1 MWLDALP
8 VAPALQL
15 SDADFVCAARHRLGI
30 ANMPANAP
38 AVQCFCNE
46 CVQPGNLDHAMTC
59 NTLSGANTLR
69 HEILKGIWRRS
80 AGRAGVATSE
90 EPELRPLRGQDRSGN
105 FGDRGDI
112 LLVLQSALTVTDIS
126 VIHPAAR
133 TYVRAAAA
141 TAGSAAAVRDQQK
154 RARYDRGGDTG
165 GYAFVPLSVESY
177 GRMGVPAMQLLNT
190 LADTAAASGAVVKG
204 DFVRNTLRELSV
216 GLCKGNG
223 ILYRAGLKILARASG
238 RAFLSGTDVPTAD
251 VV

>member
-8 VAPALQL
+8 VAPALEL
-15 SDADFVCAARHRLGI
+15 KDADFVCAARHRLGI
-30 ANMPANAP
+30 AHMPANAP
-38 AVQCFCNE
+38 AIQCFCAQ
-46 CVQPGNLDHAMTC
+46 CVLPGDTDHAMTC
-59 NTLSGANTLR
+59 NTLSGARTLR
-69 HEILKGIWRRS
+69 HDIIKGIWRRS

-90 EPELRPLRGQDRSGN
+90 EPELRPLRGRDDRSGN
-105 FGDRGDI
+105 AGDRGDI
-112 LLVLQSALTVTDIS
+112 LLAMQSALTVADIS
-126 VIHPAAR
+126 VVHPAAR

-141 TAGSAAAVRDQQK
+141 TAGSAAALRDRDK
-154 RARYDRGGDTG
+154 KARYERGDTG

-190 LADTAAASGAVVKG
+190 LADTAAASGVVVKG